1 MDATPFAAVF
11 EDVVVVYDA
20 SSFTA
25 YVAVAVRLN
34 LLVKSHISYFKLRFS
49 RPLMTFFLCSRLQV
63 LIN

>member
-25 YVAVAVRLN
+25 YVAVAVPLN
-34 LLVKSHISYFKLRFS
+34 LLVKHRMDISGFCFV
-49 RPLMTFFLCSRLQV
+49 FVF
-63 LIN
+63 

>member
-25 YVAVAVRLN
+25 YVAVAVSLDLR
-34 LLVKSHISYFKLRFS
+34 VKYHTGISAFCYVFIF
-49 RPLMTFFLCSRLQV
+49 
-63 LIN
+63 

>member
-34 LLVKSHISYFKLRFS
+34 LLVKSHMDIFAFC
-49 RPLMTFFLCSRLQV
+49 FVFV
-63 LIN
+63 F

>member
-25 YVAVAVRLN
+25 YVAVAVPLN
-34 LLVKSHISYFKLRFS
+34 LLVKYHMEISGFCFV
-49 RPLMTFFLCSRLQV
+49 FVF
-63 LIN
+63 